1 MRSFWV
7 ILILLDLGV
16 IALSFVIHSP
26 YFLLNTQLAF
36 ISSLLIVMGSF
47 HGYKK
52 VVQKTTAT
60 PGPDTIDHI
69 EDRFGLY
76 EEAKPLQ
83 EAKELFEREKERV
96 KKGGALKHFLRTSGA
111 FFSPYRLIGYG
122 MLTLV
127 VLWLIGR
134 GFFESVSFLL
144 GLAIVPMGT
153 MLYAVFVAKDQSSM

>member
-1 MRSFWV
+1 MRGFWIIV
-7 ILILLDLGV
+7 ILLDLVV
-16 IALSFVIHSP
+16 IGGSFFVHSP

-47 HGYKK
+47 YGYKK
-52 VVQKTTAT
+52 VVQKRSAT
-60 PGPDTIDHI
+60 PGPDTIDQI

-76 EEAKPLQ
+76 EEESPQ

-96 KKGGALKHFLRTSGA
+96 KKGGALKHFFSTSSA

-122 MLTLV
+122 VLALM

-134 GFFESVSFLL
+134 GIFEPLSFLL
-144 GLAIVPMGT
+144 GLAIVPVGT
-153 MLYAVFVAKDQSSM
+153 MLYALFVAKDQSSM

>member
-1 MRSFWV
+1 MRGFWV
-7 ILILLDLGV
+7 IVILLDLGV
-16 IALSFVIHSP
+16 IGASFFAHSP

-47 HGYKK
+47 YGYKK
-52 VVQKTTAT
+52 IVQKRSAT
-60 PGPDTIDHI
+60 PGPDTIDQI

-76 EEAKPLQ
+76 EEQKLPQ

-96 KKGGALKHFLRTSGA
+96 KKGGALKHFLHTSGA

-122 MLTLV
+122 VLALM

-134 GFFESVSFLL
+134 GIFEPLSFLL
-144 GLAIVPMGT
+144 GLAIVPVGT
-153 MLYAVFVAKDQSSM
+153 MLYALFVAKDQSSM